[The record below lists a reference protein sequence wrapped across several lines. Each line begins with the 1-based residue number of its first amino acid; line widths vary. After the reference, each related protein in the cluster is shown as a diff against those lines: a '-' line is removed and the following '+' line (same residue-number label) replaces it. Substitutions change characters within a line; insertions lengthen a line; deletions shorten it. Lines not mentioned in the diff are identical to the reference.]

1 MVGFNLTYMAIE
13 RSKILNENCKSVIIL
28 ARVRGVRGDGLAEM
42 KSINRTN
49 DYAFKRIL
57 GSEEGREALIGF
69 LNAVIKPLPAKN

>member
-1 MVGFNLTYMAIE
+1 
-13 RSKILNENCKSVIIL
+13 
-28 ARVRGVRGDGLAEM
+28 M